1 MDKMRTDEKI
11 ATQPVIVINRV
22 FNIPVHQV
30 WRGITEAEEF
40 KKWWGP
46 SGFTCPFSQMDARV
60 GGNYLNCMK
69 GPDGKEY
76 WSTGIV
82 KELETDKKLVISD
95 IFSDEKGN
103 RKKAAEYGME
113 GDWPEE
119 MTITFELVEADGATK
134 LRLQHEGIPKEAQQD
149 CKQGW
154 NESFDKL
161 EKNIK

>member
-30 WRGITEAEEF
+30 WRAITEAEEF

-95 IFSDEKGN
+95 SFSDEKGN

-113 GDWPEE
+113 GD
-119 MTITFELVEADGATK
+119 
-134 LRLQHEGIPKEAQQD
+134 
-149 CKQGW
+149 
-154 NESFDKL
+154 
-161 EKNIK
+161 